1 MKTIQ
6 LEVKNTIS
14 FETIKKV
21 VELSLPKHCK
31 IKNLGSDNLHIK
43 FLFTYLG
50 EQEILDLGFILE
62 GYVNECEH
70 PYLAIFSK
78 CGYEKC
84 LKCGK
89 VLCEG

>member
-1 MKTIQ
+1 MTEKQ

-21 VELSLPKHCK
+21 VELSLPKYCK
-31 IKNLGSDNLHIK
+31 IKNLGSDNLHTK
-43 FLFTYLG
+43 FLFTYLV
-50 EQEILDLGFILE
+50 EQEILDLGFILKD
-62 GYVNECEH
+62 YVKECEH
-70 PYLAIFSK
+70 PYHAIHSK

-84 LKCGK
+84 LQCGK